1 MQLCA
6 QGSGL
11 EFAGCGEALVR
22 FGDGEAG
29 VNELH
34 IVIIVVIALF
44 WLAVAR
50 LMVKRIQSKAK
61 PDNPE

>member
-1 MQLCA
+1 M
-6 QGSGL
+6 
-11 EFAGCGEALVR
+11 
-22 FGDGEAG
+22 
-29 VNELH
+29 NELH